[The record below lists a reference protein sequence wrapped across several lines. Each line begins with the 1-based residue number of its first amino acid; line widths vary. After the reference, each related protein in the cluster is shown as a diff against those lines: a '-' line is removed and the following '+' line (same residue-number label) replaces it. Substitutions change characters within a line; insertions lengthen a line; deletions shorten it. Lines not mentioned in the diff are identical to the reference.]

1 MNRAELQF
9 RMKLTGTMLC
19 LSLAKE
25 RNRLKLQLMLG
36 RNVVVRQKQNQCKEK
51 HLEIGFVEVRFIMQ
65 RKL

>member
-9 RMKLTGTMLC
+9 RMKVTGTMLC
-19 LSLAKE
+19 LLLAKE

-36 RNVVVRQKQNQCKEK
+36 RNVVDRQKQNQCKDK
-51 HLEIGFVEVRFIMQ
+51 HLEIVFVEVRFIMQ